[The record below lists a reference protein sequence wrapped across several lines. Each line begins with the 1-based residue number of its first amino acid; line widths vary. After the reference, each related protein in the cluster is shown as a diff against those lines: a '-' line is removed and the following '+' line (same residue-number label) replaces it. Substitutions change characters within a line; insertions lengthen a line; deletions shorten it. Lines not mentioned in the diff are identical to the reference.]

1 MIEINIKEIRRRKK
15 MTQKRLASET
25 SITRE
30 YLSAVEN
37 SRKVPSLVLLNKLA
51 SALGVSIT
59 DLLSDQP
66 GAVNVLTTHS
76 KTRRKR
82 S

>member
-1 MIEINIKEIRRRKK
+1 MIQINIKQIRRKKK
-15 MTQKRLASET
+15 MTQKNLAFAT

-37 SRKVPSLVLLNKLA
+37 SRRIPSLILLNKLA

-59 DLLSDQP
+59 ELLSDQP
-66 GAVNVLTTHS
+66 VPGRMAHGRTG
-76 KTRRKR
+76 RRR